1 MDIFILI
8 DYIEFSKEIEEEP
21 TWKGL
26 KEHKRMFWR
35 DQAVKNIQLMLEE
48 SINNYGISDRRTIML
63 SQQRDKE
70 IAAEQGEIYNQWL
83 QSRLV
88 KKLN

>member
-1 MDIFILI
+1 M
-8 DYIEFSKEIEEEP
+8 
-21 TWKGL
+21 
-26 KEHKRMFWR
+26 
-35 DQAVKNIQLMLEE
+35 KNIQLMLEE

-70 IAAEQGEIYNQWL
+70 IAAEQERIYNQWL

>member
-1 MDIFILI
+1 
-8 DYIEFSKEIEEEP
+8 
-21 TWKGL
+21 
-26 KEHKRMFWR
+26 
-35 DQAVKNIQLMLEE
+35 MLEKA
-48 SINNYGISDRRTIML
+48 INDYGISDRRTIML

-70 IAAEQGEIYNQWL
+70 IAVEQERIYNQWL